1 MKVRFLKSVLVAGKT
16 VQKDAVRD
24 IEMFHIDS
32 LIRSKAV
39 TIEEKGPIKV
49 KTLISDASL
58 GYKKGEIVE
67 VLGKNAEML
76 VKQGLATVN
85 VAGEKEPKNEEPRLE
100 VIVVRDIRLDGK
112 VVKAGESCLL
122 KSPVIGE
129 FMVTE
134 RVKFPDDVKQI
145 KVKIKSDV
153 GCKGLACKEND
164 ELLFDAQDAIDLMRR
179 GFARPISVIKADE
192 PVQKT
197 AIEKKWA
204 FWR

>member
-1 MKVRFLKSVLVAGKT
+1 MKVRFLKSVLVNSNT
-16 VQKDAVRD
+16 VQKDAVKD
-24 IEMFHIDS
+24 IEIFRVDG

-49 KTLISDASL
+49 KTLISDVSL
-58 GYKKGEIVE
+58 GYKEGEIVE
-67 VLGKNAEML
+67 VLAKNAEML
-76 VKQGLATVN
+76 VKQGLVTVN
-85 VAGEKEPKNEEPRLE
+85 VTGEKEEKDEEPRLE
-100 VIVVRDIRLDGK
+100 VIIQKGMWVKGKIVREGETCFLNSSNIGDMMITGQ
-112 VVKAGESCLL
+112 VK
-122 KSPVIGE
+122 I
-129 FMVTE
+129 
-134 RVKFPDDVKQI
+134 PDDVKQI